1 MWKKSSGPESQ
12 RILEKCPQKF
22 YSDQGAGCDGEILAD
37 SAKFPIARRSKI
49 RCRGAQR
56 APLSFKALQRA
67 EGEAQSSRNGGDQSA
82 FFPPRFRA
90 MHDDRGALCLQ
101 SAFFAAGRAAVSPP
115 LRDHGAQHRRWRKRV
130 MKKMARARRV
140 ANRRNFQWPQTRA
153 ALVLRLSVSNRLP
166 KAGHHQR

>member
-1 MWKKSSGPESQ
+1 MSSHSEQNDAGGSRTKVEHNPFSVLGLLMRESD
-12 RILEKCPQKF
+12 RISPHRRCGKNPQAPNLNESSRSVLRSF
-22 YSDQGAGCDGEILAD
+22 TRIRARRVRWRNFSL

-49 RCRGAQR
+49 RCCGPQR

-101 SAFFAAGRAAVSPP
+101 SASFAAGRSAVSPP
-115 LRDHGAQHRRWRKRV
+115 LRDHGAQHRRW
-130 MKKMARARRV
+130 
-140 ANRRNFQWPQTRA
+140 
-153 ALVLRLSVSNRLP
+153 
-166 KAGHHQR
+166 